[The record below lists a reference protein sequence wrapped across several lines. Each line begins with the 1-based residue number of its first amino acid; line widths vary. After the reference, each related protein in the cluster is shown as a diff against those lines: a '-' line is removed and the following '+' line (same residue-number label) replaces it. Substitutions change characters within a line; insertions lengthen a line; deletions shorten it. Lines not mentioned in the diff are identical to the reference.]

1 MGSSTSSFSTIL
13 LALLG
18 AGIARAQEIDVSP
31 ADSEGIPTGPQVVA
45 GQVVRPGTDRMI
57 PVPNV
62 MVTLHRVG
70 SDRAAPLDSMRA
82 DGRGRYMFHFS
93 RSGDPRAIYF
103 VSATYGGIAY
113 FTPPLAHSTVRGEE
127 AEIAVFDTTSGPVP
141 ISSRGHHLVVSAVD
155 ANGMRNITEVYELA
169 NDSSVT
175 RVARSSSG
183 GEVWAAVLPAQASG
197 FQVAQGDIPAQAVR
211 FEKGKALVL
220 APIAPGLKQL
230 AFSYSIP
237 ASAFPLS
244 IPIVRDTQILEVLIE
259 DEKGTVSGA
268 LLKEKD
274 PVALE
279 RRSFR
284 RFLAADVPANSVSI
298 IDLPAAARSRDIDPR
313 YMIALT
319 VVFGA
324 AMILALARALHR
336 A

>member
-1 MGSSTSSFSTIL
+1 MVP
-13 LALLG
+13 G
-18 AGIARAQEIDVSP
+18 AARGQGIDGAP
-31 ADSEGIPTGPQVVA
+31 ADSDGIPTGPQTVA

-62 MVTLHRVG
+62 LVMLHRVG
-70 SDRAAPLDSMRA
+70 SDTAAPMDSMRA
-82 DGRGRYMFHFS
+82 DSRGRYTFHFT
-93 RSGDPRAIYF
+93 RSGDPQAIYF
-103 VSATYGGIAY
+103 VSASYGGIAY
-113 FTPPLAHSTVRGEE
+113 FTPPLAHSTVKGDE

-141 ISSRGHHLVVSAVD
+141 ISSRGHHVVVSAVD

-175 RVARSSSG
+175 RVASDRAG
-183 GEVWAAVLPAQASG
+183 GETWSAVLPVQASG
-197 FQVAQGDIPAQAVR
+197 FQVEQGDIPAQGVK
-211 FEKGKALVL
+211 FENGKALVI

-230 AFSYSIP
+230 AFTYSIP
-237 ASAFPLS
+237 AKAFPLS

-259 DEKGTVSGA
+259 EEKGSVSGA
-268 LLKEKD
+268 KLEEKD

-284 RFLAADVPANSVSI
+284 RFLAADVPANSVSV
-298 IDLPAAARSRDIDPR
+298 IDLPALTGSRDIDPK

-319 VVFGA
+319 AVFGS
-324 AMILALARALHR
+324 AMIFALVRALRR